1 MPHVEAGL
9 CAFTQPLTAAEV
21 ALEDVPYILA
31 MSSLPFHVNCPI
43 TG

>member
-1 MPHVEAGL
+1 MSHVEAGL
-9 CAFTQPLTAAEV
+9 GACTQSLTKAKL
-21 ALEDVPYILA
+21 ALDDVPYILA

>member
-1 MPHVEAGL
+1 MEAGL
-9 CAFTQPLTAAEV
+9 GACTHSLTEAEL
-21 ALEDVPYILA
+21 ALGDVPYILA